1 MRGQYFLTNDNIEDG
16 RVDPFQLVNLRISLE
31 RDNWRL
37 SLWGDNLTDEV
48 YKTGVFDLSTTPII
62 GQRFIS
68 LGEPRTF
75 GVELRADF

>member
-1 MRGQYFLTNDNIEDG
+1 
-16 RVDPFQLVNLRISLE
+16 
-31 RDNWRL
+31 
-37 SLWGDNLTDEV
+37 LTDEI